1 MAKGYLAIKELA
13 MYKNR
18 NFLSHGIGRLN
29 EKDNIEVNYILYS
42 GFCLMR
48 ITIFVF
54 IG

>member
-13 MYKNR
+13 MYK
-18 NFLSHGIGRLN
+18 SHGIGRLN